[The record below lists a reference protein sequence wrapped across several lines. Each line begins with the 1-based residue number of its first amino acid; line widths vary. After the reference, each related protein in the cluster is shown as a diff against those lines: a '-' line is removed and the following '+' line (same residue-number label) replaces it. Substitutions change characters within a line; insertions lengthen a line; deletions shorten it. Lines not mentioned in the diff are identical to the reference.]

1 MNKIAVVAALTHTHQ
16 YSFLVNS
23 SIQGFFITDI
33 YSLPQFSTSAIVS
46 NWYAWYDRFSSF
58 LHCCSPSGFTKQ
70 GNCISVRSFIISDVA
85 QTLIS
90 LPSTVHIR
98 IIIAEFP
105 NRVCS
110 IFLVDKILYTVSTI
124 KSFQATAV
132 SDRLFSTFLLK
143 ASTVGNSVVV
153 VVVVIVV
160 IAATCYYPQ
169 CILNFNPATFSNA
182 HTCK

>member
-1 MNKIAVVAALTHTHQ
+1 M
-16 YSFLVNS
+16 NS
-23 SIQGFFITDI
+23 SIQGFFITNI
-33 YSLPQFSTSAIVS
+33 YSLPQFSSSPIVS
-46 NWYAWYDRFSSF
+46 NWYAWYDRFSSS
-58 LHCCSPSGFTKQ
+58 LHCFSPSGFTKQ

-85 QTLIS
+85 QTLIY

-143 ASTVGNSVVV
+143 ASTVGNGVVVV

-160 IAATCYYPQ
+160 ITATCYYPQ